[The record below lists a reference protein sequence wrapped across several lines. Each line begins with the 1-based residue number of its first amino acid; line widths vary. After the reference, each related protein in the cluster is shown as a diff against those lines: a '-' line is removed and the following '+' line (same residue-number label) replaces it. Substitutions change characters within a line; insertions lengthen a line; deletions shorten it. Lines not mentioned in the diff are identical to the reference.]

1 MMLDIQVFT
10 PKGNFDGKDSPQLRV
25 ELTNLAL
32 KKPDVLIIDMQNVA
46 LIDSNGL
53 GVLFSMVKL
62 VRANQGRL
70 IICALNEQA
79 RFLLEVTSTA
89 NYFEIFS
96 NQAEAIA
103 AIQNS

>member
-10 PKGNFDGKDSPQLRV
+10 PKGNFDGKGSPQLRA
-25 ELTNLAL
+25 ELTDLAR

-53 GVLFSMVKL
+53 GVLFSIIKL
-62 VRANQGRL
+62 VKANQGRL
-70 IICALNEQA
+70 IICALNEQVK
-79 RFLLEVTSTA
+79 FLLEVTSTA
-89 NYFEIFS
+89 SYFEIHS
-96 NQAEAIA
+96 SQAEAIA